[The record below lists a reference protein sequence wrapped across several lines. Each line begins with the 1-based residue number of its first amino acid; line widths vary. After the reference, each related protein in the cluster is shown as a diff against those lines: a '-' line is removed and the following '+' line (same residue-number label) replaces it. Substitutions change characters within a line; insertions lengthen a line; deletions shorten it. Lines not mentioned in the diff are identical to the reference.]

1 MASALAG
8 WLSWLECHLVHQKV
22 VGSIPG
28 QGAFRRQPMMFLSHI
43 DVSLS
48 PPLSLPFSFS
58 KIDGHILRGG
68 FKNNMASDQAVLT
81 LIMLSSG
88 F

>member
-1 MASALAG
+1 
-8 WLSWLECHLVHQKV
+8 
-22 VGSIPG
+22 
-28 QGAFRRQPMMFLSHI
+28 MMFLSHI

-48 PPLSLPFSFS
+48 PPPSLPFSFS